1 MKVIIIGGGY
11 AGTAVAKALDH
22 KFDVTLIEKRERF
35 FHDSGSLRAA
45 VDGRWSRK
53 IFIPYDH
60 LLERGQIVRSTVVEA
75 TPADVLLENGQR
87 LKFDY
92 LVLATGSSY
101 PFPARMASEKVT
113 EAELA
118 VRLANERIAQAKSI
132 LLIGA
137 GPVGIELAAEID
149 SAYPGKPVTLID
161 PGDRLM
167 PAFNHELG
175 ERLYRGLQ
183 QLGVR
188 VLLGD
193 KLLKMPAETNV
204 TAVERPP
211 LQTYLTEKGTQI
223 EADIQIICFG
233 QQLNTQYLHLGSIV
247 DERKQV
253 KVNSHL
259 QVQGYE
265 NIFAIGDIV
274 NTGEAKLIGSAEAH
288 ARIVALNIE
297 RLSNS
302 QTLLAHHPR
311 SAAAVAVP
319 LGTTGGA
326 VQLPLGKNGIVLGG
340 WAASLFKGKTL
351 LVEQRWKALRAT
363 PNQQSPRQPIPM
375 MTSGK
380 RLTPQDVQTK

>member
-11 AGTAVAKALDH
+11 GGTAVAKALDQ

-35 FHDSGSLRAA
+35 FHDSGALRAA
-45 VDGRWSRK
+45 VDGSWSRK
-53 IFIPYDH
+53 ILIPYDH
-60 LLERGQIVRSTVVEA
+60 LLERGQIVRSTVVGA
-75 TPADVLLENGQR
+75 TATEVLLENGQR

-92 LVLATGSSY
+92 LVLATGSSN
-101 PFPARMASEKVT
+101 PFPARMASDKVA

-118 VRLANERIAQAKSI
+118 IRHVNERIAQAKSI

-137 GPVGIELAAEID
+137 GPVGIELAGEIA

-161 PGDRLM
+161 PMDRLM
-167 PAFNHELG
+167 PAFNPELG
-175 ERLYRGLQ
+175 KRLYKGLK

-188 VLLGD
+188 VLLGE
-193 KLLKMPAETNV
+193 KLVKMPTATNLSS
-204 TAVERPP
+204 VEQPP

-233 QQLNTQYLHLGSIV
+233 QQPNTQYLQLGSIV

-265 NIFAIGDIV
+265 NIFAVGDIV
-274 NTGEAKLIGSAEAH
+274 NTGEAKLIRTAEAH

-297 RLSNS
+297 RLVANS
-302 QTLLAHHPR
+302 QTLLSYHPE
-311 SAAAVAVP
+311 SIAAVAVP

-326 VQLPLGKNGIVLGG
+326 VQVQLGKKGIVLGG
-340 WAASLFKGKTL
+340 WAASQFKGKTL
-351 LVEQRWKALRAT
+351 RVEQRWKALGAI
-363 PNQQSPRQPIPM
+363 PGQQSPHQPVPM
-375 MTSGK
+375 LTSGK
-380 RLTPQDVQTK
+380 GLTP